1 MNDNVEG
8 FFENSLQEW
17 KSIQEIQSL
26 LKESLKAQISPEFCA
41 GLVQPILLH
50 AVHYPSTQNHPTV
63 YGEMLCS
70 LFKYLVEQQ
79 MVDDN
84 PIFRDTAHLL
94 VETFQSYFY
103 DKDNKSTLNVDLKT
117 QDTVNI
123 IAITSYACCLMI
135 ELEDGVEFDSFCYLL
150 WTVIPE
156 FLAHLSTDLNTMT
169 SMIITNMVRI
179 GTRLLV
185 AKLVVADDNEIL
197 ALLTSLTAL
206 AVHREVSN
214 DLLKFIADGIS
225 QICVAVPQLDM
236 IYCSDLAEYANILA
250 TNLVNSVSEGL
261 VKAMFE
267 ISYLLARNKTPTPW
281 LIDYTSKHYDS
292 PEIALLKENI
302 SILQSTS
309 YLDND
314 LTYTRDMTPV
324 FTQHYSTAK
333 DIIHNLVSLD
343 LGDENSLPLLS
354 QLKCIC
360 IYTDNTPGETICQLY
375 MKELTEYVTQALFKD
390 PDLAEGIVDLIG
402 YTIPNFLQKYIH
414 FAMPFAI
421 LYDQSEDAI
430 MGISCAFDKPTV
442 DLCKNEA
449 HHITLALLLEQD
461 AETKNISIKRLENIL
476 QEKDGLKK
484 LITSNHTRLMASLAM
499 NLGHP
504 EQSRQY
510 YKAVMELKDIVRG
523 KNSVLGDYISSLI
536 MAISEKI
543 SSYITQK
550 RNQTLEVQYPYALE
564 SLKTI
569 MRLLESNINNH
580 NLHLMKIFNT
590 VTELPEMQIDSLS
603 LWKAYI
609 ELIDQNAIAVYIN
622 PIVKGLSNILVVSP
636 GDVRLEVAH
645 VLESL
650 LIHGAGL
657 TEEHYSNLPVLL
669 DFEELTAVKKYVL
682 EHQKSKVKNDI
693 RRIIQDFSSF
703 DSVQVLT
710 SLEKLYKILMNHPGC
725 RYLVDKLYAN
735 LFNLLRKYNTHEMI
749 SYYAAIC
756 LGKLGAANPGLIK
769 MDVIDQTVFVMR
781 NFNNDDE
788 NLNYICDLI
797 INHIFPSY
805 NAIVDESTRHSIE
818 YSIQTLVHIAGYR
831 TIPEMKTNDIFVK
844 AYNHWRRHPRHI
856 QEFLAPFLES
866 AYQVAWPEIH
876 IEYPIFVNSHSF
888 KEWIKNWYCRMTKGA
903 IGAAGRIF
911 SACLPMVQYDMME
924 VALHLLPYLVLH
936 TILSGSGDD
945 SRAIIDELQ
954 SVLDMNAR
962 PTEDIEKIQMNRYSL
977 QVAVA
982 VTEYCRKWLNR
993 VSPNDLTLTS
1003 VVQRVNG
1010 FLRQIPDKDMGI
1022 AAFNAK
1028 AYPQALMH
1036 FETYL
1041 KEHCNNAFKD
1051 QDIMNYLRQIYIEI
1065 DDPIDYKALMDTYTV
1080 VTNRDEQIAQH
1091 VNLGEWDYAE
1101 TLYKSKILDSPSDLS
1116 AYTGYLECLTKSN
1129 RFGSLLYEVENKL
1142 ADVPLWQ
1149 PQINSFRIDAAWR
1162 VQDWKALDRGVHLP
1176 MERNAQALVGC
1187 ALHQMRNNIPVELT
1201 RTIGEARMNLT
1212 SQITMNS
1219 TRSYRKSYPQ
1229 LFNLQLL
1236 EELENSQ
1243 QVWNATAPVEEM
1255 KNFEARWDESLK
1267 RIMPRSQYRL
1277 NLLELRKAAF
1287 FDIRNSER
1295 VKLMESNLWLSL
1307 AKENRKMGNMVASL
1321 NALKHA
1327 EHLCGREL
1335 YYDMAKWYWK
1345 KGSVN
1350 EAIKLLKY
1358 HNQGSTFNSKDALL
1372 LSDIFI
1378 QHPNSFDAATTRQLF
1393 HSCLRSDPEKLEKAN
1408 HNCSTYYLLRF
1419 PRSAPLTENKLM
1431 VQEYIIKTSSKALE
1445 HGSKYYYSSM
1455 SRLFNTYFDMEK
1467 QAKEAAKQPGTEL
1480 NKKVMAHMNKI
1491 NDLMAKVP
1499 DLIQPFQFTL
1509 FLTRLISHLSTDNE
1523 QIATCLQNIIKNCFV
1538 AYPRNTIWL
1547 TLGALGSDSPFVA
1560 KRMNTIFDLAKAQ
1573 SPDNQII
1580 EIILQATA
1588 VKEALLELLKTPV
1601 DNEKGGESVDL
1612 NHSGYRNP
1620 FSDLQDLNLYMP
1632 NEASMLPT
1640 LPGHIKKN
1648 DTALRPFP
1656 TDLPTIK
1663 YFESKVTVM
1672 RSLQKPKRIKAMG
1685 SDGKTYSFLLKK
1697 EDDLRNDARTMEFFY
1712 MINYFLRKNPKS
1724 RDNDLYIRTFS
1735 ILPMGT
1741 RWGLIE
1747 WIDNL
1752 NPLKAI
1758 VSDYWE
1764 ASGKHS
1770 VTAIAQ
1776 KLNAQKLG
1784 LGVEKTK
1791 FFVERILP
1799 VCPPEFYKWFL
1810 KNFPEPNQWLN
1821 SRTRYIKTLAVM
1833 SIVGHMVGLGDR
1845 HAENIMFDETNGDV
1859 VHVDLN
1865 LLFGKGT
1872 QLPVPE
1878 LVPFRLTQNLV
1889 HAMGVLG
1896 TRGLFQATCETTLR
1910 VLLLNKDSL
1919 LSVFQ
1924 TLLNELEATEVVTPR
1939 LSLRSSQKGTDKILK
1954 VLQHKFAT
1962 KPEEINKE
1970 VSRLIKQATDNNNL
1984 AQMFPGWAPFV

>member
-1 MNDNVEG
+1 MNESVEE

-26 LKESLKAQISPEFCA
+26 LNESLKAQISPEFCA

-50 AVHYPSTQNHPTV
+50 AVNYPSTHNNPIV
-63 YGEMLCS
+63 YGEMLCN
-70 LFKYLVEQQ
+70 LFGYLIEHQ
-79 MVDDN
+79 MVDNN
-84 PIFRDTAHLL
+84 PIFRDTTLML
-94 VETFQSYFY
+94 VDTFQLHFN
-103 DKDNKSTLNVDLKT
+103 DKTKSALNINLNT
-117 QDTVNI
+117 QDTMKI
-123 IAITSYACCLMI
+123 MAITSHACCLMV
-135 ELEDGVEFDSFCYLL
+135 ELEDGVEFDSFCDLL
-150 WTVIPE
+150 WKIIPE
-156 FLAHLSTDLNTMT
+156 FLTRLSTDLNTMAMMTIT
-169 SMIITNMVRI
+169 SMTRV
-179 GTRLLV
+179 GTRLLAANIIV
-185 AKLVVADDNEIL
+185 LNDSTIL
-197 ALLTSLTAL
+197 ALLSSLAAL
-206 AVHREVSN
+206 AVHHEVN
-214 DLLKFIADGIS
+214 DDLLNVIAGSMS
-225 QICVAVPQLDM
+225 QICVAAPQLE
-236 IYCSDLAEYANILA
+236 ILHCSDLAEYTNILA
-250 TNLVNSVSEGL
+250 SILVNSVNLVL
-261 VKAMFE
+261 VKAMFDV
-267 ISYLLARNKTPTPW
+267 SYLLARNNAPTPW
-281 LIDYTSKHYDS
+281 LTDYISKHYDS
-292 PEIALLKENI
+292 PEITLLKENI
-302 SILQSTS
+302 SLLQAVPYQDN
-309 YLDND
+309 YL
-314 LTYTRDMTPV
+314 THFQDMTSIYSH
-324 FTQHYSTAK
+324 HYSSAK
-333 DIIHNLVSLD
+333 DIIENLVSF
-343 LGDENSLPLLS
+343 GQES
-354 QLKCIC
+354 
-360 IYTDNTPGETICQLY
+360 ICQPY
-375 MKELTEYVTQALFKD
+375 IKELTEFVTQLLFKD
-390 PDLAEGIVDLIG
+390 PDLAESIVNLID
-402 YTIPNFLQKYIH
+402 YTIPNFLRKYIH
-414 FAMPFAI
+414 FAMPYAI
-421 LYDQSEDAI
+421 LYNRDEDAI
-430 MGISCAFDKPTV
+430 MGISSAFNTSTV
-442 DLCKNEA
+442 DLCKDEA
-449 HHITLALLLEQD
+449 YHIILALLLEQD
-461 AETKNISIKRLENIL
+461 TETKSFGIKRLEDII
-476 QEKDGLKK
+476 QEKDSLKK
-484 LITSNHTRLMASLAM
+484 LATSNHTRLMASLAM

-504 EQSRQY
+504 EQSKQY
-510 YKAVMELKDIVRG
+510 YNAVLDLKDIVRG
-523 KNSVLGDYISSLI
+523 KSSALCDYISSLI

-543 SSYITQK
+543 SGYISQK
-550 RNQTLEVQYPYALE
+550 RNQILPIQYPYALE
-564 SLKTI
+564 SLKAI
-569 MRLLESNINNH
+569 MQLLESNINNH
-580 NLHLMKIFNT
+580 NLHAK
-590 VTELPEMQIDSLS
+590 MQAESLS

-609 ELIDQNAIAVYIN
+609 ELLDQNAIALHIN
-622 PIVKGLSNILVVSP
+622 SIVKGLSNILVVSP
-636 GDVRLEVAH
+636 ADVRLQVAH
-645 VLESL
+645 VLENL
-650 LIHGAGL
+650 LIHGTGL
-657 TEEHYSNLPVLL
+657 TEEHYASLPVLL
-669 DFEELTAVKKYVL
+669 DFEELADVNKYVL
-682 EHQKSKVKNDI
+682 EHQKSKIKNEI
-693 RRIIQDFSSF
+693 RKIVQDFSSF

-710 SLEKLYKILMNHPGC
+710 SLEKLYKILVNHPGC
-725 RYLVDKLYAN
+725 RILVDKLYAN

-805 NAIVDESTRHSIE
+805 NAIVDESTRHGIE

-831 TIPEMKTNDIFVK
+831 TIPEMKANAGLIR

-856 QEFLAPFLES
+856 QEFLSPFLES

-911 SACLPMVQYDMME
+911 SACLPMVQYDMMD

-945 SRAIIDELQ
+945 VRAIIDELQ
-954 SVLDMNAR
+954 SVLDMNAN
-962 PTEDIEKIQMNRYSL
+962 PTEDLERIQMNRYSL

-993 VSPNDLTLTS
+993 VNPNDLTLTS
-1003 VVQRVNG
+1003 VVLRVND

-1036 FETYL
+1036 FETHL
-1041 KEHCNNAFKD
+1041 KEHSNNVLKD

-1129 RFGSLLYEVENKL
+1129 RFGSLLYEVENEL

-1162 VQDWKALDRGVHLP
+1162 VQDWKALNKGVHLP
-1176 MERNAQALVGC
+1176 LERNAQALVGC
-1187 ALHQMRNNIPVELT
+1187 ALHQMRNNLPVELT

-1236 EELENSQ
+1236 EELENAQ
-1243 QVWNATAPVEEM
+1243 QVWNAKDPVEEM
-1255 KNFEARWDESLK
+1255 KRFETRWDESLK
-1267 RIMPRSQYRL
+1267 RIMPRSQYSDSD
-1277 NLLELRKAAF
+1277 K
-1287 FDIRNSER
+1287 
-1295 VKLMESNLWLSL
+1295 VKMVESNLWLDL
-1307 AKENRKMGNMVASL
+1307 ARENRKMGNMVASL

-1335 YYDMAKWYWK
+1335 YYEMAKWYWK

-1350 EAIKLLKY
+1350 EAIKLIKY
-1358 HNQGSTFNSKDALL
+1358 HNQDSKFSWKDALL

-1378 QHPNSFDAATTRQLF
+1378 QNPNSFDAATTRQLF

-1431 VQEYIIKTSSKALE
+1431 VQEYIMKTSSKALE

-1523 QIATCLQNIIKNCFV
+1523 QIATCLQKIIKNCFV

-1547 TLGALGSDSPFVA
+1547 VLGALDSDSPFVA
-1560 KRMNTIFDLAKAQ
+1560 KRMNIIFDLAKTQ
-1573 SPDNQII
+1573 SPDNQIL
-1580 EIILQATA
+1580 EVILQATA
-1588 VKEALLELLKTPV
+1588 VKEALLELLKTPI

-1620 FSDLQDLNLYMP
+1620 FSNLQDLNLYMP

-1648 DTALRPFP
+1648 DTSLKPFP

-1663 YFESKVTVM
+1663 HFESKITVM
-1672 RSLQKPKRIKAMG
+1672 KSLQKPKRIKIMG

-1697 EDDLRNDARTMEFFY
+1697 EDDLRNDARIMEFFY
-1712 MINYFLRKNPKS
+1712 MINYFLRKNAKS
-1724 RDNDLYIRTFS
+1724 RDNDLYIRTFA

-1752 NPLKAI
+1752 NALKGI

-1770 VTAIAQ
+1770 VTAVAQ

-1791 FFVERILP
+1791 FFVEKILP

-1845 HAENIMFDETNGDV
+1845 HAENIMFDETNGDA

-1924 TLLNELEATEVVTPR
+1924 TLLNELEATEVATPR
-1939 LSLRSSQKGTDKILK
+1939 ISLRSSQKGTDKILK
-1954 VLQHKFAT
+1954 VLQQKFAT

-1984 AQMFPGWAPFV
+1984 AQMFPGM